1 MKIAFLVFLVS
12 IILARQIRI
21 DLEDCPQSQP
31 VSPQQFFSGRTN
43 KWIDYPESPQYT
55 GIYVDVD
62 ISALKLKNIP
72 LVFTT
77 LTGTSTHWHTTG
89 VTSVYN
95 MTKDGFRVYLRYSN
109 LIPLTAKMAK

>member
-21 DLEDCPQSQP
+21 DLEDCPQP

-43 KWIDYPESPQYT
+43 KWIDYPYSPQYT

-62 ISALKLKNIP
+62 ISVLKLKNTP

-77 LTGTSTHWHTTG
+77 ITGTTSHWETTG
-89 VTSVYN
+89 ATSVYN

-109 LIPLTAKMAK
+109 GSALTVKMAK